1 MIERILRSTHI
12 LVTLKRDE
20 PVREGRDE
28 GAGGVRQVNSRV
40 AGIASRKLGDD
51 ELCGRRT
58 G

>member
-28 GAGGVRQVNSRV
+28 
-40 AGIASRKLGDD
+40 
-51 ELCGRRT
+51 ELEESVKSTRALQESLLEN
-58 G
+58 